1 MDPNPT
7 PNNPYE
13 ILGIDQ
19 NASPTRIR
27 RAYCNLAKQHH
38 PDHGGD
44 ADTFHRIQAAYDI
57 LSDPDRRRTYDETG
71 STDAPK
77 PPSDMPPMDILGP
90 SFMGAV
96 TDTYNTDRDPAKT
109 NIVQLAVESIE
120 RHIHSYTE
128 NIVAN
133 GKRIRHLKR
142 IMGRTTAPG
151 ENYLESLLKSEHDKL
166 KQNID
171 HWESE
176 VKQLKTA
183 VEYLRKCDYRI
194 DPDPGAAARSKLIGD
209 LGLSHTSM
217 LGRAFLQMTGRPMMG
232 LPDAKTDTKTD
243 E

>member
-1 MDPNPT
+1 
-7 PNNPYE
+7 
-13 ILGIDQ
+13 
-19 NASPTRIR
+19 
-27 RAYCNLAKQHH
+27 
-38 PDHGGD
+38 
-44 ADTFHRIQAAYDI
+44 
-57 LSDPDRRRTYDETG
+57 
-71 STDAPK
+71 
-77 PPSDMPPMDILGP
+77 
-90 SFMGAV
+90 
-96 TDTYNTDRDPAKT
+96 
-109 NIVQLAVESIE
+109 
-120 RHIHSYTE
+120 
-128 NIVAN
+128 
-133 GKRIRHLKR
+133 
-142 IMGRTTAPG
+142 MGRTTAPG